1 MSRKVV
7 KIGRRGRVAALPAVR
22 GLARTDVAGGFAAQA
37 ARIRQAF
44 AQRGGVHPLVRQGA
58 GEVTLTFDRG
68 VLRGRGIDPHSGQL
82 RPGAALPARRP
93 VPFDLGP
100 RSAPAG
106 HSLVGLLNWMARNGH
121 RRVVL
126 EIR

>member
-7 KIGRRGRVAALPAVR
+7 NIGRSGRAPALPAVR
-22 GLARTDVAGGFAAQA
+22 GLARTEIAGGFAAQA

-44 AQRGGVHPLVRQGA
+44 TRRRGVHPLVRQGP
-58 GEVTLTFDRG
+58 GEVTLTFDGG

-82 RPGAALPARRP
+82 RSGAVLPARRP

-106 HSLVGLLNWMARNGH
+106 HSLVGLRNWMARNGH
-121 RRVVL
+121 RRVLL

>member
-1 MSRKVV
+1 MPRKVV
-7 KIGRRGRVAALPAVR
+7 RISRSGALAALPAVR
-22 GLARTDVAGGFAAQA
+22 ELARMEGAGGFAAQA

-44 AQRGGVHPLVRQGA
+44 ARHGGPQPLVRRSG
-58 GEVTLTFDRG
+58 GEMTLTFDG
-68 VLRGRGIDPHSGQL
+68 SALRGRGIDPPSGQL
-82 RPGAALPARRP
+82 RPGSALPARRP

-100 RSAPAG
+100 RSTAAG
-106 HSLVGLLNWMARNGH
+106 HSLVGLLNWMARTGH

>member
-1 MSRKVV
+1 MSRKVAMV
-7 KIGRRGRVAALPAVR
+7 ARGGRVAALPAVKAF
-22 GLARTDVAGGFAAQA
+22 ARPAAGNGFAAQA

-44 AQRGGVHPLVRQGA
+44 ARPGGLHPLVRQGG
-58 GEVTLTFDRG
+58 GEVTLTFG
-68 VLRGRGIDPHSGQL
+68 WAVLRGRGIDPHSGQL